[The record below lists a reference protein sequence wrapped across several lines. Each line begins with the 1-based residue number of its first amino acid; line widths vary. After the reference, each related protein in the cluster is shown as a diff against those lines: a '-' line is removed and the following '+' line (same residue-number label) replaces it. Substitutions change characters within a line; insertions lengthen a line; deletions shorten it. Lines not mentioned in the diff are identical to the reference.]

1 MNFRHFGN
9 FQRLI
14 EEFPKPR
21 LINEFPTLFKLV
33 QGLIWEFPT
42 LRKSNEFPTLFNTEI
57 TKVPLLRL
65 RFFC

>member
-14 EEFPKPR
+14 EEFPTSR

-42 LRKSNEFPTLFNTEI
+42 LGESNESRHF
-57 TKVPLLRL
+57 
-65 RFFC
+65 